1 MVVAVILSFLNL
13 TLLVAAIAIAH
24 TVIESEQ
31 LQRRIIVT
39 TLDNQQAA
47 HRRLQQT
54 IDRIQ
59 TQVDHHRRIHHLNI
73 AALHR
78 AIGRRTTPIP
88 PPPYQGE

>member
-13 TLLVAAIAIAH
+13 ALLVAAIAIAH

-31 LQRRIIVT
+31 LQHRIIVT

-47 HRRLQQT
+47 HRPLHQT

-59 TQVDHHRRIHHLNI
+59 TQIDHHQCIHHLNI
-73 AALHR
+73 AALHH
-78 AIGRRTTPIP
+78 AIGCRSTPIP